1 MKRTPQ
7 SILVV
12 GGYAPS
18 LTNFRGPLL
27 AAMVAAGHRVAAAAP
42 GLTEDVVARDRLA
55 QIGVATYDVPF
66 VRAGLNPWQDLCA
79 GFALWWLL
87 RALRPECVLCYTVK
101 PVIWGT
107 LAAWLAGVPR
117 RYALITGLGYAFT
130 GAAQGKRLMVQRM
143 VCQLYRLALGRAT
156 KVFFQ
161 NSDDEA
167 LFRAL
172 RLLPGHV
179 PSVVVNGSGV
189 DLAYY
194 AVAPLASAAPRFLLI
209 ARLLGDKGIR
219 EYAAAAELVRTT
231 YPQAEFHLVG
241 GDDPNPDAISGE
253 ELRCWQANGTL
264 VWHGPVADVR
274 PHLAACHVFVLP
286 SYREGTP
293 RTVLEA
299 MAMAR
304 AIITTDAPGCRET
317 VVEGGN
323 GMLVSPRVVDPLVVA
338 MQYLLKEPEAI
349 ARMGAA
355 SRRLAEEKYDV
366 RKVNAVLM
374 AEMKL

>member
-1 MKRTPQ
+1 MNPRPQ

-27 AAMVAAGHRVAAAAP
+27 AEMVAAGHRVAAAAP
-42 GLTEDVVARDRLA
+42 GLTDDVAIRDRLA
-55 QIGVATYDVPF
+55 QIGVATYNVPF
-66 VRAGLNPWQDLCA
+66 VRAGLTPWQDLRA
-79 GFALWWLL
+79 SFALWRLL
-87 RALRPECVLCYTVK
+87 RTLRPEIVLCYTIK
-101 PVIWGT
+101 PVIWGI
-107 LAAWLAGVPR
+107 LAAWLAGVTG
-117 RYALITGLGYAFT
+117 RYALITGLGYSFT
-130 GAAQGKRLMVQRM
+130 GAAQGKRLMVQR
-143 VCQLYRLALGRAT
+143 VVSQLYRLALGRAT

-161 NSDDEA
+161 NADDEE

-172 RLLPGHV
+172 QLFPGRV

-194 AVAPLASAAPRFLLI
+194 SVAPLASGAPRFLLI
-209 ARLLGDKGIR
+209 ARLIGDKGIR
-219 EYAAAAELVRTT
+219 EYAAAAELVRVT

-241 GDDPNPDAISGE
+241 GEDPNPDAISVE
-253 ELRCWQANGTL
+253 ELRRWQVNGTL
-264 VWHGPVADVR
+264 IWHGPVADVR
-274 PHLAACHVFVLP
+274 PHIAACHVFVLP

-317 VVEGGN
+317 VVDGRN
-323 GMLVSPRVVDPLVVA
+323 GMLVSPRAVEPLVSAIQFLLNEPVA
-338 MQYLLKEPEAI
+338 IK
-349 ARMGAA
+349 RMGIS

-366 RKVNAVLM
+366 HKVNAILM
-374 AEMKL
+374 TEMKL